1 MILIGQYDSPFVRRV
16 AIAMSLYGIAF
27 EHRPWS
33 VFSDAG
39 KISALNPLMR
49 VPVLV
54 TDEGQ
59 ALVETFAILDHLDR
73 MAGSDR
79 ALFPVAGVQRM
90 AAMRIAALASG
101 ISDKAVALFYEKVLH
116 VTPSQT
122 YVARCEA
129 QISETLALLEAE
141 RGALA
146 SSWWFGDTPGHADIA
161 VAAML
166 RHVREAH
173 PGLADAGAFPA
184 LDAHCDACEA
194 LSVFREISQ
203 PFAAPV

>member
-16 AIAMSLYGIAF
+16 AIAMSLYGVAF

-33 VFSDAG
+33 VFADAG
-39 KISALNPLMR
+39 KISTLNPLMR

-54 TDEGQ
+54 MDEGQ
-59 ALVETFAILDHLDR
+59 ALVETFAILDHLDG
-73 MAGSDR
+73 MAGPDR
-79 ALFPVAGVQRM
+79 ALFPAGGVQRM
-90 AAMRIAALASG
+90 EAMRIAALASG

-116 VTPSQT
+116 DEPSQT

-129 QISETLALLEAE
+129 QISATLALLEAE

-166 RHVREAH
+166 RHLREAH
-173 PGLADAGAFPA
+173 PGLAGAGAFPA

-203 PFAAPV
+203 PFAAPA